1 MKKSFRYFAIVW
13 MIILALFNA
22 ITFIFPAQIL
32 GINRFKQPLF
42 WIGYALIMLSLIVQI
57 VFAYIACSKRG
68 AEKVFLH
75 IPLLKIGYIAVAA
88 SLLIGTLFMILPI
101 LPTWIGALVC
111 LSVAGVFAALAT
123 KVIAAANI
131 VSTVGDKVE
140 KKMKYMKIAV
150 AEVQSIMNRAATSE
164 IKAEIKKAYE
174 ELRYSDYMSCGELS
188 NIEQSIESH
197 IKQLAIAVLD
207 EDLAMVQVEV
217 LEIVL
222 LVKERNGKCKAL
234 K

>member
-1 MKKSFRYFAIVW
+1 
-13 MIILALFNA
+13 
-22 ITFIFPAQIL
+22 
-32 GINRFKQPLF
+32 
-42 WIGYALIMLSLIVQI
+42 
-57 VFAYIACSKRG
+57 
-68 AEKVFLH
+68 
-75 IPLLKIGYIAVAA
+75 
-88 SLLIGTLFMILPI
+88 
-101 LPTWIGALVC
+101 
-111 LSVAGVFAALAT
+111 
-123 KVIAAANI
+123 
-131 VSTVGDKVE
+131 
-140 KKMKYMKIAV
+140 MKIAV